1 MSARRRVAWRGI
13 LGAAAILAMAELTSR
28 LAYSDAVV
36 AAQVEAAVSRAND
49 DIALA
54 TREEPRIVYPRP
66 HQRFAAGP

>member
-1 MSARRRVAWRGI
+1 MTAGQRRAWRSI
-13 LGAAAILAMAELTSR
+13 LGAAAILATADLTSR

-49 DIALA
+49 DMALA